1 MPNIPVYVD
10 FSAVSTIPKV
20 IHYCWFGGKPMP
32 RAARRCIA
40 SWRKHCP
47 DYEIREWNEKNYDVT
62 RCAYMHEAYKA
73 GKWAF
78 VSDFARIDVLNKYG
92 GVYLDTDVEL
102 LKPLDEFLKYPLF
115 CGWEK
120 GEGSP
125 EKGKTVYG
133 STADEQMYCVVNF
146 GLGVGG
152 VAGHPVLHDLVK
164 LYHEL
169 SFYQPDGSMNLVPCP
184 VYQTRVMQ
192 RYGLD
197 ATQPTLQRNEHFAV
211 FPPEYF
217 SPKSYYTGLIEKTS
231 NTVSIHHFSM
241 SWKTKRE
248 LLEYWVYSRLARCMD
263 QEKAYYWV
271 RKQSA
276 RYDYWMG
283 RIKKILRMK

>member
-1 MPNIPVYVD
+1 
-10 FSAVSTIPKV
+10 
-20 IHYCWFGGKPMP
+20 MP
-32 RAARRCIA
+32 RAAQRCIA

-47 DYEIREWNEKNYDVT
+47 DYEIREWNEKNYDVS

-78 VSDFARIDVLNKYG
+78 VSDFARIDILREHG

-102 LKPLDEFLKYPLF
+102 IKSLDSFLDCSLF

-120 GEGSP
+120 GEGTP
-125 EKGKTVYG
+125 AYG
-133 STADEQMYCVVNF
+133 SAPGEQMNYVTNY
-146 GLGVGG
+146 GLGVGA

-241 SWKTKRE
+241 SWKNSRQQH
-248 LLEYWVYSRLARCMD
+248 EYWWYSRLSRIMPHD
-263 QEKAYYWV
+263 QAYDWV
-271 RKQSA
+271 QKQFA
-276 RYDYWMG
+276 RYDYWTG
-283 RIKKILRMK
+283 RLKRLLHIK